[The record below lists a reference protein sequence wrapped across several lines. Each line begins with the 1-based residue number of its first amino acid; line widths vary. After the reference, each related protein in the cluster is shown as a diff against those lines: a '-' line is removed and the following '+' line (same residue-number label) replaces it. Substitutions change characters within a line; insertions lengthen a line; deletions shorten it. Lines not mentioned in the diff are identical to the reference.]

1 MVAAVSEQTKSE
13 QAVSQQTKS
22 EQTVIEQTESEQTK
36 SEWSHERYCAAVES
50 EIARFVELVRAADPA
65 TPVPSCPGWTVA
77 DLVKHHGMSHRR
89 VEHVVRHRVREPVW
103 SKDLE
108 PGLPD
113 DQADYPAWLA
123 AGAGPL
129 LATLRAADPD
139 APMWTNGA
147 DQHARYWARRILY
160 EAVVHRA
167 DAELAV
173 GRKPDI
179 DAETAVDGIDEFLTN
194 LPFFRWVAEAVAEL
208 PHDGR
213 AVRLHATDHEGE
225 WMVTLDPAGFSWQ
238 RRHGTATSHEAHRK
252 GTQPAPCVTV
262 EGSAGDLLLLTYGRL
277 PPADDRFAVAG
288 DGRFLAQ
295 WLEKSAL

>member
-1 MVAAVSEQTKSE
+1 V
-13 QAVSQQTKS
+13 
-22 EQTVIEQTESEQTK
+22 
-36 SEWSHERYCAAVES
+36 SEWSYERYCAAVEA
-50 EIARFVELVRAADPA
+50 EIGRFVELVRVADP
-65 TPVPSCPGWTVA
+65 TMPVPSCPGWTVA

-89 VEHVVRHRVREPVW
+89 VEHVVRHRAQEPVW
-103 SKDLE
+103 SRGLE

-129 LATLRAADPD
+129 LATLWAADPET
-139 APMWTNGA
+139 PMWTNGA

-167 DAELAV
+167 DAELTM

-194 LPFFRWVAEAVAEL
+194 LPFFRWVADAVAEL

-213 AVRLHATDHEGE
+213 AVHLHATDHDGE
-225 WMVTLDPAGFSWQ
+225 WMIVLDSAGFSWQ
-238 RRHGTATSHEAHRK
+238 RRHGTATSHEARRN
-252 GTQPAPCVTV
+252 GTQPAPSVTV
-262 EGSAGDLLLLTYGRL
+262 EGSASDLLLLTYGRL
-277 PPADDRFAVAG
+277 PPADDRFAVTG
-288 DGRFLAQ
+288 DGQFLAQ